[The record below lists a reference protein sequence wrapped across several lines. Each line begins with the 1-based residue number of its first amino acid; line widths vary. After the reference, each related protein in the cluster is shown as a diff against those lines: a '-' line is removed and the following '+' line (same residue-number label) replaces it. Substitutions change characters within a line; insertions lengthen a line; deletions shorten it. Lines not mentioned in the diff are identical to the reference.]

1 MVSGVRDPGR
11 RGRWR
16 KSAAVS
22 AAALIVP
29 FVWFG
34 TTETATAADDC
45 STVAWMDHT
54 RSPRSR
60 AAALLAA
67 STQHQK
73 YRWLVEQPANSPQ
86 QTDFSGVIYPAQL
99 PCTPTV
105 VYTDGPDGV
114 RFTEGV
120 HRLPGPHRDGV
131 DLERRP
137 SPERKGEAQA
147 AEAFDKGKNVV
158 LGPGLAGGRTPL
170 SGRTPE
176 YFGEDPLLTGL
187 LDRRHGAGTRERQPR
202 QAGDVEP
209 EALRGQRAGARSAS
223 SAPRTSPNGRCA
235 RSTSCR
241 SRSR

>member
-22 AAALIVP
+22 AAALTVP

-34 TTETATAADDC
+34 TTERATAADDC

-54 RSPRSR
+54 RSPQSR

-120 HRLPGPHRDGV
+120 NAFPAPIAMASTWNKSLAR
-131 DLERRP
+131 
-137 SPERKGEAQA
+137 RKGEAQA

-187 LDRRHGAGTRERQPR
+187 LTAATVRGTRERRSQ

-209 EALRGQRAGARSAS
+209 EALRGQRAGTRSPAQLLERV
-223 SAPRTSPNGRCA
+223 RTDAAGNL
-235 RSTSCR
+235 
-241 SRSR
+241 